1 MRNRVT
7 LRRIATLLLAA
18 ALLTIAWPV
27 SVSAEEPAPE
37 EAPPEPERNRNRDRN
52 ADRISIL
59 EEEIEQMKRVLVEF
73 WTQLDL

>member
-1 MRNRVT
+1 LILGLKKGPCPDRFEETMRNRVT

-52 ADRISIL
+52 AD
-59 EEEIEQMKRVLVEF
+59 
-73 WTQLDL
+73 